1 MNRTFRI
8 MEQLL
13 YFEVDGFQLD
23 NLPAVVEAGVTVVP
37 SAMPGDAEEL
47 ERLIRQYSYCNEWP
61 RSM

>member
-1 MNRTFRI
+1 

-47 ERLIRQYSYCNEWP
+47 ERLIRRYNYCNEWP
-61 RSM
+61 RST